1 MRISEDVHKRPQV
14 LDTPAFLSFGL
25 RWHVACNRSAM
36 DARRP
41 HDGTVFGAAAE
52 ARGYVYVNQF
62 EVGYSRDEVLLRF
75 AQAYEGAGAQ
85 VDQARII
92 MTPSYARALLQL
104 LDSAMARFE
113 SEYGELRPAGGGV
126 VSSDGE
132 G

>member
-1 MRISEDVHKRPQV
+1 
-14 LDTPAFLSFGL
+14 
-25 RWHVACNRSAM
+25 M

-41 HDGTVFGAAAE
+41 HDATVFGAAAE

-85 VDQARII
+85 VDQARIV

-104 LDSAMARFE
+104 LGSAIASFE
-113 SEYGELRPAGGGV
+113 SEYGALRPVGGGV
-126 VSSDGE
+126 VAGDGE

>member
-1 MRISEDVHKRPQV
+1 
-14 LDTPAFLSFGL
+14 
-25 RWHVACNRSAM
+25 M

-41 HDGTVFGAAAE
+41 PEASVFGAAAE

-113 SEYGELRPAGGGV
+113 SEFGAPRPAGGAV
-126 VSSDGE
+126 VASDRE
-132 G
+132 GGG